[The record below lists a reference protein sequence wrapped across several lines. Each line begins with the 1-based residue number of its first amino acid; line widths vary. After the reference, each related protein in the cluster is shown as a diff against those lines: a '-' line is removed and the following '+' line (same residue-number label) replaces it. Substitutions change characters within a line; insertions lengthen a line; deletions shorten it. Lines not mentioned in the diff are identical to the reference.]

1 MESDTP
7 GTKTERDVVRFIKTG
22 ASEKEVAVTE
32 EILQEQAMDDY
43 EITQAILSTDEEEE
57 EKLRKQHGG
66 SKSEM
71 ESSPEGEEG
80 GSDVHAV
87 SQADFDA
94 VIDKV
99 DGGQI
104 STKDPDGQGEGV
116 PDRLT
121 PEGAKKVKDAMDKAA
136 STKHKQKKAGSE
148 VITDPDQESPEGGEI
163 SKKENL

>member
-1 MESDTP
+1 MDGFELQQSIVTGKAPDP
-7 GTKTERDVVRFIKTG
+7 PKPKKSTEK
-22 ASEKEVAVTE
+22 
-32 EILQEQAMDDY
+32 
-43 EITQAILSTDEEEE
+43 
-57 EKLRKQHGG
+57 
-66 SKSEM
+66 
-71 ESSPEGEEG
+71 SSPDGEEG

-87 SQADFDA
+87 SQEEFDA

-104 STKDPDGQGEGV
+104 SNQDPDDQSGGV

-121 PEGAKKVKDAMDKAA
+121 PEGAKKVKDAMDNAV
-136 STKHKQKKAGSE
+136 SSKHKQKKAGSE